1 MRILPPSIDYYSTS
15 PAWLVS
21 STQTLRS
28 FEPKN
33 VIANDL
39 HIWEAL
45 SPGFTSN
52 MKIPCVDFT
61 DLLDMATGMGQP
73 DVRRALNHFLLF
85 GLDVRLSSFQA
96 SNLRRHQKIPAKL
109 VSTDWK
115 RLS

>member
-1 MRILPPSIDYYSTS
+1 VSDISYVLISQNLKPPAHTSVFNAYSCEFYRPQLTTTS

-61 DLLDMATGMGQP
+61 DLLDMATGVGQP
-73 DVRRALNHFLLF
+73 DVRRALNH
-85 GLDVRLSSFQA
+85 
-96 SNLRRHQKIPAKL
+96 
-109 VSTDWK
+109 
-115 RLS
+115 